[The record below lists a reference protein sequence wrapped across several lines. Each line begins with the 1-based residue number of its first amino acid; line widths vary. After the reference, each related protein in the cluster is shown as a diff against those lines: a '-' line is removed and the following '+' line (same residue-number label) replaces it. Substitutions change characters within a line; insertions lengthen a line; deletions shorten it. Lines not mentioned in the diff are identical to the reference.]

1 MHTIC
6 IIRGSD
12 QKTIKTIHHDI
23 LINYAD
29 PLNLCKNNIYT
40 EKRWQKIKTAPNMNG
55 QTEFDYHDCPT
66 QGSTPF

>member
-12 QKTIKTIHHDI
+12 QKPIKTIHHDI

-29 PLNLCKNNIYT
+29 PLNLCKNNMYT
-40 EKRWQKIKTAPNMNG
+40 AKRWQIKNQNDTKC
-55 QTEFDYHDCPT
+55 E
-66 QGSTPF
+66 